1 MRRNLRKELLAALA
15 LICIGA
21 SVMAT
26 MRPGSRAAHM
36 ATIDRRG
43 PPDLPD
49 PPDLSDRPDLPAAR
63 SQLLE
68 RVPRLNTILY
78 GVAYYPEYMPYER
91 LDIDVEL
98 MRQAG
103 LNVVRVGEST
113 WSSWEPRD
121 GMRSEER
128 RVGKECRS

>member
-1 MRRNLRKELLAALA
+1 MQWNLRKELLPALA
-15 LICIGA
+15 LICVGA

-26 MRPGSRAAHM
+26 MRPGSRTAHI
-36 ATIDRRG
+36 ATIDRPR
-43 PPDLPD
+43 PDLAD
-49 PPDLSDRPDLPAAR
+49 SPDLSDPPDLPAAR

-68 RVPRLNTILY
+68 RVPGTNTILY

-103 LNVVRVGEST
+103 LNVVR
-113 WSSWEPRD
+113 
-121 GMRSEER
+121 
-128 RVGKECRS
+128 

>member
-15 LICIGA
+15 LICVGA

-26 MRPGSRAAHM
+26 MRPGSRAAHA
-36 ATIDRRG
+36 ATIDR
-43 PPDLPD
+43 PSPDLRD
-49 PPDLSDRPDLPAAR
+49 PPDLSDPLDLPAAR

-68 RVPRLNTILY
+68 RVPRTNTILY

-98 MRQAG
+98 MR
-103 LNVVRVGEST
+103 
-113 WSSWEPRD
+113 
-121 GMRSEER
+121 
-128 RVGKECRS
+128 